1 LETFRFSNSDIALA
15 CEKVG
20 EFLAESGVER
30 REALRI
36 KLTFEEV
43 LLEYQS
49 KFGEAAACKLKCTK
63 RLSAIRVEIEVL
75 GESFHPLEKESDD
88 GALINGLLAGI
99 GLAPTYS
106 YRNGKNYIVF
116 TPKKKPMSGTVKML
130 VAVVLS
136 VIAGL
141 LLIRLPEDARTSLS
155 EHFLT
160 PVSDLF
166 FGAISAVSGP
176 FIFLSVL
183 GSICSMGNT
192 ETFGRIGKKTVGAV
206 FGYMTAAG
214 LGLTLLAALFF
225 KVTPGGVSGS
235 DFTKVLDLI
244 YNIVPPNIFEP
255 FIDGNSL
262 QIIFMA
268 VLFGVAMLMLSSK
281 VSGMF
286 TTVAQLSA
294 LVQSV
299 MGIVLEALPFALFV
313 IFTNMIVSGT
323 IIELFGSY
331 KMVLLIF
338 LLVIVYLA
346 AMVLWISLRKK
357 LSPLLLIQKIWPTF
371 LIALTTASSAAAF
384 STNIKDANKKL
395 GIDKNLVDFGIPL
408 GQVLFK
414 MSEFAMFIPIV
425 LTFAEN
431 YGIAITPVWLILAY
445 ITVWLISFAVPPVAG
460 GAIMGFTVVFAQL
473 GIPTEAMA
481 IAIALN
487 AITDF
492 PLTAMNVTGWQLTMI
507 DVADSLGALDKETLH
522 KEFNKIADC
531 KTPVKGKRGFFEKKP
546 GKKL

>member
-1 LETFRFSNSDIALA
+1 METFNFSNSNIDLA
-15 CEKVG
+15 CEEVG
-20 EFLAESGVER
+20 KFLASAGVDR

-43 LLEYQS
+43 LLEYQA
-49 KFGEAAACKLKCTK
+49 KFGEETTYKLKCTR
-63 RLSAIRVEIEVL
+63 RLSAIKVEIEVT
-75 GESFHPLEKESDD
+75 GEGFNPLEKESD
-88 GALINGLLAGI
+88 GGGLINGLLAGI

-106 YRNGKNYIVF
+106 YKNGKNYIVF
-116 TPKKKPMSGTVKML
+116 TPKKKPMSGTLKML
-130 VAVVLS
+130 VAIVLS
-136 VIAGL
+136 VITGL
-141 LLIRLPEDARTSLS
+141 LLTLLPDGARTSLS
-155 EHFLT
+155 EDFLT
-160 PVSDLF
+160 PVADLF
-166 FGAISAVSGP
+166 FGAIAAVSGP

-192 ETFGRIGKKTVGAV
+192 ETLGKIGKKTVGAI
-206 FGYMTAAG
+206 FGHMTVAG
-214 LGLTLLAALFF
+214 LGLTLIATLFF
-225 KVTPGGVSGS
+225 KVTPGSVSGS

-244 YNIVPPNIFEP
+244 YNIVPANIFEP
-255 FIDGNSL
+255 FINGNSL
-262 QIIFMA
+262 QIIFIA
-268 VLFGVAMLMLSSK
+268 VLFGIAMLMLSSK
-281 VSGMF
+281 ISGVF
-286 TTVAQLSA
+286 TVVEQLSS
-294 LVQSV
+294 LVQAV

-323 IIELFGSY
+323 IIELVGSY
-331 KMVLLIF
+331 KMILLIF

-357 LSPLLLIQKIWPTF
+357 LSPLLLIKKALPTF

-395 GIDKNLVDFGIPL
+395 GIGKNLVDFGIPL

-460 GAIMGFTVVFAQL
+460 GAIMGFTIVFAQL
-473 GIPTEAMA
+473 GIPMEAMA

-507 DVADSLGALDKETLH
+507 DVADSLGALNKESLR
-522 KEFNKIADC
+522 KQD
-531 KTPVKGKRGFFEKKP
+531 
-546 GKKL
+546 

>member
-1 LETFRFSNSDIALA
+1 METFNFSNSNIDLA
-15 CEKVG
+15 CERVG
-20 EFLAESGVER
+20 DFLTKSGVDR
-30 REALRI
+30 REALRQ
-36 KLTFEEV
+36 KLTLEEV

-49 KFGEAAACKLKCTK
+49 KFGEETTYKLKCVK
-63 RLSAIRVEIEVL
+63 RLSAIRVEMEVT
-75 GESFHPLEKESDD
+75 GDGFNPLEKENDD
-88 GALINGLLAGI
+88 GELIHGLLAGL

-106 YRNGKNYIVF
+106 YKNGKNYIVF
-116 TPKKKPMSGTVKML
+116 TPKKKPMSGTLKMV
-130 VAVVLS
+130 VAIALS
-136 VIAGL
+136 VITGL
-141 LLIRLPEDARTSLS
+141 LLTLLPDGARTSFS

-160 PVSDLF
+160 PIADLF
-166 FGAISAVSGP
+166 FGAIAAVSGP

-192 ETFGRIGKKTVGAV
+192 ETLGKIGKKTIGAI
-206 FGYMTAAG
+206 FGTMTVAG
-214 LGLTLLAALFF
+214 FGLTLLATLFY
-225 KVTPGGVSGS
+225 KVTLGGVSGS
-235 DFTKVLDLI
+235 DFTKVLELI
-244 YNIVPPNIFEP
+244 YNIVPANIFEP
-255 FIDGNSL
+255 FINGNSL
-262 QIIFMA
+262 QIIFIA
-268 VLFGVAMLMLSSK
+268 VLFGIAMLMLSSK
-281 VSGMF
+281 ISGIF
-286 TTVAQLSA
+286 SVVEQLSA

-323 IIELFGSY
+323 IIELVGSY
-331 KMVLLIF
+331 KMILLIF
-338 LLVIVYLA
+338 LLVGVYLA
-346 AMVLWISLRKK
+346 GMILWISLRKK
-357 LSPLLLIQKIWPTF
+357 LSPRLLIKKVLPTF

-395 GIDKNLVDFGIPL
+395 GIDKKLVDFGIPL

-425 LTFAEN
+425 LTFAES

-507 DVADSLGALDKETLH
+507 DVADSLGSLDKETL
-522 KEFNKIADC
+522 
-531 KTPVKGKRGFFEKKP
+531 RKK
-546 GKKL
+546 

>member
-1 LETFRFSNSDIALA
+1 METFHFSNSDIDLA
-15 CEKVG
+15 CERVG
-20 EFLAESGVER
+20 EFLAKSGVER

-43 LLEYQS
+43 LLEYQA
-49 KFGEAAACKLKCTK
+49 KFGEETTYKLKCTR
-63 RLSAIRVEIEVL
+63 RLSAIKVEIEVA
-75 GESFHPLEKESDD
+75 GEGFNPLEKGSDD
-88 GALINGLLAGI
+88 GGLINGLLAGI

-106 YRNGKNYIVF
+106 YKNGKNYIVF
-116 TPKKKPMSGTVKML
+116 TPKKKPMSGTLKML
-130 VAVVLS
+130 VAIVLS
-136 VIAGL
+136 VITGL
-141 LLIRLPEDARTSLS
+141 LLTLLPEGARTDLS
-155 EHFLT
+155 ENFLA
-160 PVSDLF
+160 PVADLF
-166 FGAISAVSGP
+166 FGAIAAVSGP
-176 FIFLSVL
+176 FILLSVL

-192 ETFGRIGKKTVGAV
+192 ETLGKIGKKTVGAIL
-206 FGYMTAAG
+206 GYMTVAG
-214 LGLTLLAALFF
+214 LGLTLLASLFY
-225 KVTPGGVSGS
+225 KVTLGGVSGS
-235 DFTKVLDLI
+235 DFTKVLDII
-244 YNIVPPNIFEP
+244 YNIVPANIFEP

-262 QIIFMA
+262 QIIFIA
-268 VLFGVAMLMLSSK
+268 ILFGIAMLMLSPK
-281 VSGMF
+281 ISGVF
-286 TTVAQLSA
+286 TVVEQLSS
-294 LVQSV
+294 LVQAV

-323 IIELFGSY
+323 IVELIGSY
-331 KMVLLIF
+331 KTILLIF
-338 LLVIVYLA
+338 LLVVVYLA

-357 LSPLLLIQKIWPTF
+357 LSPLLLMKKALPTF

-473 GIPTEAMA
+473 GIPMEAMA

-507 DVADSLGALDKETLH
+507 DVADSLGVLDKETL
-522 KEFNKIADC
+522 
-531 KTPVKGKRGFFEKKP
+531 RKK
-546 GKKL
+546 